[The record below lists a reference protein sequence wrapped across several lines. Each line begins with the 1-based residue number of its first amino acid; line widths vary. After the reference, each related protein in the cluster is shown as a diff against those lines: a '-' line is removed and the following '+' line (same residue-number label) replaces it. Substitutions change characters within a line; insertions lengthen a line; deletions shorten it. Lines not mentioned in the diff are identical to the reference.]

1 MAHPAKQMK
10 LNSLSKEE
18 RLCNF
23 TLKKLLFE
31 QGNQFQEYP
40 FRIFWKTIDPN
51 LEKIFFAGSP
61 YFFNGLDKLQ
71 NPIQKLQNPSF
82 PQRKIPAN
90 AYFLQPAKCLTGV
103 PAKQHKSAVKR
114 NRIRRLVK
122 EAYRNNKQE
131 LYTFLNEKNCFCIL
145 GIIYTAKPVLSYPDI
160 EAKIIVSLQKL
171 FQKISQQPES
181 CD

>member
-1 MAHPAKQMK
+1 MAQHAKK
-10 LNSLSKEE
+10 LELNSFSKEE

-31 QGNQFQEYP
+31 QGNQFHEYP
-40 FRIFWKTIDPN
+40 FRVFWKIIDQN
-51 LEKIFFAGSP
+51 LEKVFFTGSP
-61 YFFNGLDKLQ
+61 YHFSGLAELQ
-71 NPIQKLQNPSF
+71 NPIQRLQNPSY
-82 PQRKIPAN
+82 PQRKIPGN
-90 AYFLQPAKCLTGV
+90 AYFHQPAKCLTGV

-114 NRIRRLVK
+114 NRIKRLVK

-131 LYTFLNEKNCFCIL
+131 FYTFLNEQNCFCLL
-145 GIIYTAKPVLSYPDI
+145 GIIYTAQPILSYPDM

-171 FQKISQQPES
+171 VQKISQQPGS